1 MVSADKVAVMLGSMN
16 EAQAKL
22 ARHARALNT
31 RHARGRALPAIVLMT
46 DDTRDVDWT
55 KAVSALP
62 RGSAVIVRH
71 RDAGLREQLARRLRP
86 ICRAGGV
93 ALLVADDAALA
104 YRIGADGVHLPERQV
119 ARLPGLRSRNRR
131 WLVTCAAHSVAAV
144 QRAHAA
150 GADAV
155 FVSPVF
161 ATASHP
167 ERTALGTVRFAALTA
182 APIGVYALGGV
193 ETKTIRRL
201 VAHRIVGIGLIGGW
215 VRS

>member
-16 EAQAKL
+16 EGQAKL

-31 RHARGRALPAIVLMT
+31 RHAQGRALPAIVLMT
-46 DDTRDVDWT
+46 DDTRDADWIQ
-55 KAVSALP
+55 AVSALP

-71 RDAGLREQLARRLRP
+71 RDARLRAELALRLRP
-86 ICRAGGV
+86 VCRAGRV

-104 YRIGADGVHLPERQV
+104 QRIAADGVHLPERHV
-119 ARLPGLRSRNRR
+119 ARVQGLRSRNRG
-131 WLVTCAAHSVAAV
+131 WLVTCAAHSAAAV
-144 QRAHAA
+144 QRARAA

-161 ATASHP
+161 PTASHP
-167 ERTALGTVRFAALTA
+167 DRAALGTVRFAALA
-182 APIGVYALGGV
+182 NAPIGIYALGGV

-201 VAHRIVGIGLIGGW
+201 VAQRIVGIGLIGGW
-215 VRS
+215 LRS